1 MSMEILKLIDEMS
14 LTTEQCFNVLIKK
27 CDTCMAIS
35 IVSII
40 ISIVSLGIVF
50 KLYINEKD

>member
-1 MSMEILKLIDEMS
+1 MEILKLIDEMS
-14 LTTEQCFNVLIKK
+14 LTTEQCFNVLMQK

-35 IVSII
+35 IISII
-40 ISIVSLGIVF
+40 ISIISLGIVF